1 MKNLKAYDI
10 SIFEKIKHIGEN
22 GNEYWLARELQ
33 KVLKYSTWQKFTLII
48 NKAKD
53 SCDISKFNVEDHF
66 NQLVKMI
73 LIGKGGTRKVIDY
86 KLSRYACY
94 LIVMNGD
101 SKKEVIALGQTYFA
115 IQTRKQELLEKE
127 YNFLT
132 EEEKRIY
139 QRNLTKK
146 ENYLLNQTASDCGV
160 RNFDKF
166 HNSGYRG
173 LYDGE
178 CANDIAKRKNLRY
191 REDILDNMCSDE
203 LIINLF
209 RISQTNQKL
218 MQGDINTEKNANET
232 HYEVGSNIRDVIIKN
247 GGILPEK
254 FPTPKKSIKE
264 LERNSKSNLLKK

>member
-1 MKNLKAYDI
+1 
-10 SIFEKIKHIGEN
+10 
-22 GNEYWLARELQ
+22 
-33 KVLKYSTWQKFTLII
+33 
-48 NKAKD
+48 
-53 SCDISKFNVEDHF
+53 
-66 NQLVKMI
+66 MI
-73 LIGKGGTRKVIDY
+73 LLGKGGTRKVIDY

-94 LIVMNGD
+94 LIAQNGD
-101 SKKEVIALGQTYFA
+101 SRKKVIALAQTYFA

-166 HNSGYRG
+166 HNFGYRG
-173 LYDGE
+173 LYNGE

-209 RISQTNQKL
+209 RISQTNQIL
-218 MQGDINTEKNANET
+218 MQEDINTEKNANET

-264 LERNSKSNLLKK
+264 LERNSNSNLLKK